1 MMMANWQWI
10 LFWILIAAPFALN
23 ILRVIR
29 TQRRDRTDK
38 GLDCGMGAG
47 RLSGAG
53 RVPGHS
59 GGDDR
64 G

>member
-1 MMMANWQWI
+1 MIANWQWI

-23 ILRVIR
+23 IRRVILS
-29 TQRRDRTDK
+29 QRRDRSDK
-38 GLDCGMGAG
+38 CLDCRVDAS